1 MFGFIRKMFGG
12 KSDFQQFME
21 DRERGPM
28 AIGEEIALDCFHN
41 GLKAGE
47 FVKLTDITQ
56 LINEN
61 YTYMPSSIEGG
72 FIERMILFVESGE
85 VISMNGE
92 GREIVYFHR
101 DHAHDLLKKMR
112 E

>member
-1 MFGFIRKMFGG
+1 MFEFIRKMFGG

-21 DRERGPM
+21 DRERVPM
-28 AIGEEIALDCFHN
+28 ATGEQIALDCFHN

-47 FVKLTDITQ
+47 IVKLTDITQ

-61 YTYMPSSIEGG
+61 YANMPASVEDG
-72 FIERMILFVESGE
+72 FLDRMKLFVESGE
-85 VISMNGE
+85 VVSMNGE
-92 GREIVYFHR
+92 GREIIFFHR

-112 E
+112 G